1 MGHSAV
7 AFVFLQV
14 YTSAGGRALI
24 GASVAHLVIRASLPG
39 HIYIC
44 TSALVSSYSIQRTDS
59 HTLVIGDC
67 QLDWG
72 GGCDRTTC
80 PQCGAAVAARCHRRR
95 ASPRHHPRHEWR
107 LPPLP
112 TTDCTAARAGWPRW
126 TDRVGAAA
134 ARAPR
139 RCAPSSWRRAAPCT
153 GPRGVRVGGRAA
165 RPRRPR
171 HAVAAPPPP
180 AVVAAC
186 SARRPRH
193 AVTARPGGG
202 RGVEPAAC
210 CTRRRRRLGERR
222 HGASSRRRS
231 AAARPPPTC
240 RSRRCRWFPR
250 FCGLRAVAAPFPL
263 STPLPTCGRRRRP
276 WRRRVAAR

>member
-7 AFVFLQV
+7 AFVFPQV

-44 TSALVSSYSIQRTDS
+44 TSALVSSYSIQRTAS

-72 GGCDRTTC
+72 GGCDETTC

-112 TTDCTAARAGWPRW
+112 TADCTAARAGWPRW

-139 RCAPSSWRRAAPCT
+139 RCAPFSWRRAAPCT

-165 RPRRPR
+165 P
-171 HAVAAPPPP
+171 AARATLSPPPPPP
-180 AVVAAC
+180 AAVAAC